1 MIKQRKKGNNLPDWD
16 IYFPALCRTE
26 YFSYNMMW
34 EYEVVH
40 EAFEKCR
47 NVHINSDEVYM
58 KLYKPG
64 LNKEEFCTNLE
75 NIMLPVYKSAQN
87 AGFKGWDLKSS

>member
-1 MIKQRKKGNNLPDWD
+1 M
-16 IYFPALCRTE
+16 
-26 YFSYNMMW
+26 
-34 EYEVVH
+34 VH

-64 LNKEEFCTNLE
+64 LNEDEFRNHLE
-75 NIMLPVYKSAQN
+75 NIMLPVYKSVQN
-87 AGFKGWDLKSS
+87 AGFRGWNLKSV